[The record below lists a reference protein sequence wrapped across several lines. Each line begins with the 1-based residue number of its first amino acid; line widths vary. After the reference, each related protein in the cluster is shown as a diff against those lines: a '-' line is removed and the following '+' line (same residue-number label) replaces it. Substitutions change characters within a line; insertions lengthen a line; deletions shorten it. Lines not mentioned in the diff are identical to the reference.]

1 MEATLIKWT
10 VVANIEVEEDGRR
23 ETLHRE
29 LDFLTEAEADA
40 WILEHPEY
48 EKIPVYRG

>member
-1 MEATLIKWT
+1 MEPIKWT
-10 VVANIEVEEDGRR
+10 VVANIETEDSP
-23 ETLHRE
+23 EVLHRE

-40 WILEHPEY
+40 WISEHPEY

>member
-1 MEATLIKWT
+1 MEPFKWT
-10 VVANIEVEEDGRR
+10 VVANLEVETDGRR

-29 LDFLTEAEADA
+29 LDFLTEDEADEWCA
-40 WILEHPEY
+40 GNEGY

>member
-1 MEATLIKWT
+1 MATEAILVKWT
-10 VVANIEVEEDGRR
+10 AVANIETDTG

-29 LDFLTEAEADA
+29 LDFLTETEVDE
-40 WILEHPEY
+40 WIGKNPEY

>member
-1 MEATLIKWT
+1 MKAILVKWT
-10 VVANIEVEEDGRR
+10 AVANIETDTM

-29 LDFLTEAEADA
+29 LDFLTEEEIDA
-40 WILEHPEY
+40 WILDNPEY

>member
-1 MEATLIKWT
+1 MATEAILVKWT
-10 VVANIEVEEDGRR
+10 VAANIETDTG

-29 LDFLTEAEADA
+29 LDFLTEEEADE
-40 WILEHPEY
+40 WIEQHPEY